1 MIGAYKALSRVLPN
15 CSQLLAPLD
24 QIISGKESRDAI
36 PWTGTSLVHFHAAQN
51 ALKKHKSITLPR
63 PSDQLWIV
71 TDGSVA
77 KSGIGATLYVNRD
90 SKLQLAG
97 FFSAKLH
104 KHQVTW
110 LPCEIEALSIA
121 ASIKHFSPYI
131 IQSVQPT
138 GLLTDS
144 KPCVQAVQKLCRG
157 EFSASPR
164 VTSFLSIVSRYAVQ
178 VQHLAGSSNIP
189 SDFSSRNAAECSE
202 PRCQVCTFIAAT
214 EDSVVRAE
222 SVQDIRN
229 LSHLPFTT
237 RSAWYEVQAEC
248 PDLRR
253 THAHLKQGTR
263 PSKKATNINDVKRY
277 LNVASIAKD
286 GLLVV
291 PRTDPLSP
299 ITELIVVPRSALD
312 GLITALHVRL
322 DHPTTHQLNLAMKR
336 HFYALDMTKAIDRVR
351 DTCHTCASLRN
362 LPQPLLNQTTNDP
375 PAVVGISFAADVLRR
390 SKQFILVLRDT
401 AISFTS
407 ACIIPDEKTATLRD
421 NLSTL
426 FVALHSPDGPPATI
440 RVDPAPGFRALKN
453 DPALLTLGITL
464 EIGRAKNINKN
475 PVAEKAVAEVEEELR
490 RQAPNGEPITQL
502 GLSIA
507 ISRLNSRLR
516 RQRLS
521 AYELWTHRDQ
531 YSNTQLPID
540 DTNTIRTQHQQRL
553 KNHPCS
559 ERSKC
564 PKETR
569 VHTSIHKIAVGD
581 LVYLRTKR
589 DKTKV
594 RNRYL
599 VVSIDRP
606 WCFIKKFTN
615 TQIRAV
621 SYKVRLDECYRVPS
635 EVNQA
640 TGNHFAESDSED
652 ETQCMVE
659 SAPVEPQPSPSVP
672 DVLQLHP
679 SSPITTQIPT
689 RPQRIRKPPNYLEYE
704 H

>member
-1 MIGAYKALSRVLPN
+1 MSTYG
-15 CSQLLAPLD
+15 Q
-24 QIISGKESRDAI
+24 
-36 PWTGTSLVHFHAAQN
+36 
-51 ALKKHKSITLPR
+51 
-63 PSDQLWIV
+63 
-71 TDGSVA
+71 
-77 KSGIGATLYVNRD
+77 
-90 SKLQLAG
+90 
-97 FFSAKLH
+97 
-104 KHQVTW
+104 
-110 LPCEIEALSIA
+110 
-121 ASIKHFSPYI
+121 
-131 IQSVQPT
+131 
-138 GLLTDS
+138 
-144 KPCVQAVQKLCRG
+144 QAVCTGSSKIVSWKIFCQPSGNILSFHRQSLCR
-157 EFSASPR
+157 
-164 VTSFLSIVSRYAVQ
+164 SR
-178 VQHLAGSSNIP
+178 STP
-189 SDFSSRNAAECSE
+189 DFSSRNAAECSE
-202 PRCQVCTFIAAT
+202 PRCQVCTFIAVT
-214 EDSVVRAE
+214 EDFVVRAA
-222 SVQDIRN
+222 SVQDIQN

-248 PDLRR
+248 SDLRR
-253 THAHLKQGTR
+253 TYAHLKQGTR
-263 PSKKATNINDVKRY
+263 SSKKATNINDVKRY

-286 GLLVV
+286 CLLVV
-291 PRTDPLSP
+291 PRTDPLFP

-351 DTCHTCASLRN
+351 DMCHTNTSLRN
-362 LPQPLLNQTTNDP
+362 LPQRLPNQTTNDP

-390 SKQFILVLRDT
+390 SKQFILVLLET
-401 AISFTS
+401 STSFTS

-453 DPALLTLGITL
+453 DPVLLTLGITL
-464 EIGRAKNINKN
+464 KNGRAKSIN
-475 PVAEKAVAEVEEELR
+475 KAVAEVEEELR
-490 RQAPNGEPITQL
+490 RQTPNELLLPITQL

-516 RQRLS
+516 RQGLS

-540 DTNTIRTQHQQRL
+540 DINTIRTQHQQRL
-553 KNHPCS
+553 KNHPYS

-581 LVYLRTKR
+581 LVYMRTKR

-606 WCFIKKFTN
+606 CCFIKKFTN
-615 TQIRAV
+615 SQIRAV
-621 SYKVRLDECYRVPS
+621 SYKVRLDECYRVSS
-635 EVNQA
+635 EVSQGCQA
-640 TGNHFAESDSED
+640 TSNYFAESDSED

-659 SAPVEPQPSPSVP
+659 SAPVEPRPAPSVP

-689 RPQRIRKPPNYLEYE
+689 RPQRIRKRPNYLEYE